1 MQCISLLLESPCTRQ
16 IPDVT
21 DWDLQRKREWLHQE
35 TKAYLDEVFLRSSL
49 PHDVIMLEEAH
60 KQGFTCRKTGCDLQF
75 PLQSARVR

>member
-1 MQCISLLLESPCTRQ
+1 MQYISLLLESPCVRQ

-21 DWDLQRKREWLHQE
+21 DWDLQRNREWLHQE
-35 TKAYLDEVFLRSSL
+35 TKAYLNDVFVRSSL

-60 KQGFTCRKTGCDLQF
+60 KQGFTCRELGCDLQF

>member
-1 MQCISLLLESPCTRQ
+1 MQFISLLLESPCTRK

-35 TKAYLDEVFLRSSL
+35 TKAYLDEVFLRLSR

-60 KQGFTCRKTGCDLQF
+60 KQGFTCRETGCDLQF